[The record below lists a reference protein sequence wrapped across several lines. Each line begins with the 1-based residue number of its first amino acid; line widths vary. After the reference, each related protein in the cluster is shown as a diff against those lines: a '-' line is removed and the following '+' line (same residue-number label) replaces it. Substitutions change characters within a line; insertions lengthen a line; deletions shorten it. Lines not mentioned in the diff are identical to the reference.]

1 MYKRQNVGG
10 VAYQVVTDK
19 DGNALTAATDKN
31 LSELNAKFAVSAVSY
46 THLDVYKRQDQVLN
60 NVHAIWVAEI
70 KENKVN
76 LWHIHPDTKENRNKF
91 GI

>member
-1 MYKRQNVGG
+1 MSQFFGSVQKTCGYVK
-10 VAYQVVTDK
+10 
-19 DGNALTAATDKN
+19 
-31 LSELNAKFAVSAVSY
+31 S
-46 THLDVYKRQDQVLN
+46 DQVLN

>member
-1 MYKRQNVGG
+1 MINVYLLLDCNYSAGLSTARQFFGSVQKPCGY
-10 VAYQVVTDK
+10 VK
-19 DGNALTAATDKN
+19 
-31 LSELNAKFAVSAVSY
+31 S
-46 THLDVYKRQDQVLN
+46 DQVLN

-70 KENKVN
+70 KEDKVN